1 MIIVAERI
9 NATRKSIAKAL
20 EAKDAAFIR
29 NVAARQAECGADYI
43 DVNAGSDVKREA
55 DNLAWLVRTVQE
67 AVDLPCAIDSANP
80 DALAAGLDAHQG
92 TPMINSISGE
102 TERWEK
108 VLPLVK
114 DTDCKLVVLGMD
126 DSGMPET
133 YEGRIEICRSLF
145 DRLTAAGLKPD
156 NLYFDPLVKPVC
168 TNPAE
173 VDAVLRTFSH
183 IAQEFQG
190 AHTMC
195 GLSNISFGI
204 PERRRVNCAFMAIA
218 VYAGMDAAIID
229 PTEPGIVGAA
239 KAAEAL
245 AGKDSFC
252 MEYLAAVRGG
262 LP

>member
-9 NATRKSIAKAL
+9 NATRKPIAKAV
-20 EAKDAAFIR
+20 EEKDAAFIQE
-29 NVAARQAECGADYI
+29 VAVKQAECGADYI
-43 DVNAGSDVKREA
+43 DVNAGSDIKREA
-55 DNLAWLVRTVQE
+55 ENLVWLVETVQQ

-80 DALAAGLDAHQG
+80 DALAAGLAEHKG

-102 TERWEK
+102 SERREK

-126 DSGMPET
+126 DNGMPET

-145 DRLTAAGLKPD
+145 DRLTAAGLEPG
-156 NLYFDPLVKPVC
+156 NLYFDPLVKPVS
-168 TNPAE
+168 TSPEE
-173 VDAVLRTFSH
+173 VDAVIKTFSY

-229 PTEPGIVGAA
+229 PTEPGVVGVA

-245 AGKDSFC
+245 VGKDSFC
-252 MEYLAAVRGG
+252 MEYLTAVRAG